1 MKRIILMLLVTFPLL
16 AKMNI
21 LVFAGSTR
29 ADSYNKKLARE
40 AVEMAGKL
48 GAKVTLIDLKDYP
61 MPFYDG
67 DLEKEG
73 MPKDA
78 KRFRDLMIASDAII
92 IASPEYNGSV
102 SAVLKNALDWA
113 SRDEKGNPSR
123 QAFEGKRFALMSASP
138 GEGGG
143 ARGLAHLRAIIEN
156 IGGTVL
162 EQQTVVG
169 RAHEAFTK
177 DKLGT
182 LNNEVKRELQ
192 GLEKAA
198 GTQ

>member
-1 MKRIILMLLVTFPLL
+1 MKKIILMLLVTVPLL

-78 KRFRDLMIASDAII
+78 KRFRDLMVASDAII
-92 IASPEYNGSV
+92 IASPEYNGSI

-123 QAFEGKRFALMSASP
+123 AAFEGKRFALMSASP

-143 ARGLAHLRAIIEN
+143 ARGLAHLRAIIES

-198 GTQ
+198 GT